1 MSDTEYTFEHITVS
15 KDFIKE
21 FDINYKHH
29 HTEFMKQ
36 LITQIETKYNI
47 KITKKNK

>member
-15 KDFIKE
+15 KDLIQT

-29 HTEFMKQ
+29 QKEFLKQ

-47 KITKKNK
+47 RIIKKDK